1 MVPDDCY
8 LSRMRKGNS
17 GKGLGG
23 GLGHRGGAES
33 ANRGTAG
40 LADAVIR
47 LGGGSKVVRSC

>member
-8 LSRMRKGNS
+8 LSRMRKENS

-23 GLGHRGGAES
+23 GLGHRAAQRS
-33 ANRGTAG
+33 VNRGTAG